1 MRCAYSEHD
10 SLHRLL
16 VWHDFACGV
25 PNRSSCSCS
34 WKHCSQGPWGTNAT
48 IKLRLKEWVIRYQVY
63 SYTVV
68 RITRLTSVRN
78 TDLVCGGAHGAETQ
92 FTGRAV
98 LKSDAHTSTQADK
111 IGFFLRVGGL
121 SPWWIRAQSC
131 KKTSRSS
138 CSFFMLVL
146 IYQCVH
152 KCVCA
157 RGIW

>member
-1 MRCAYSEHD
+1 MCYSEHD

-16 VWHDFACGV
+16 VWYDFACGV

-48 IKLRLKEWVIRYQVY
+48 IKLQLKKWVIRYHIY
-63 SYTVV
+63 SLTEV
-68 RITRLTSVRN
+68 RITRLTSVRS

-92 FTGRAV
+92 FTGQPV

-121 SPWWIRAQSC
+121 FSLMDKGSVLQEDLKVQLQLLHVGPHLSM
-131 KKTSRSS
+131 
-138 CSFFMLVL
+138 CS
-146 IYQCVH
+146 
-152 KCVCA
+152 
-157 RGIW
+157 